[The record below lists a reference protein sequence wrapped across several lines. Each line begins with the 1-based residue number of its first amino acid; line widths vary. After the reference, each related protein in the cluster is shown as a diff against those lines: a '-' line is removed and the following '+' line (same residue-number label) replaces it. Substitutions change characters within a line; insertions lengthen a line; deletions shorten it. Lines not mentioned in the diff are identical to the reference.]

1 MSANI
6 PELIKQLKI
15 NRRNKLKAE
24 ALKERRTKIRIRL
37 RANKLAKELEEN
49 LRRDFTES
57 VYTIVDEETR
67 ISRMMS
73 RFR

>member
-37 RANKLAKELEEN
+37 RANKLAKELEN
-49 LRRDFTES
+49 KLRRDFTES

-67 ISRMMS
+67 ISRMLS